1 MIVQR
6 QKLFFQSALSGE
18 YFTGEDLQKEAE
30 NVRAD
35 LRNGSIKY
43 ADSGKP
49 ATEKISRANS
59 LRRAYINKNIYG
71 PRVEGKSNAFRA
83 IPGETLEKTKNALSK
98 LKKKGLINY
107 DKPYMRPDGYVQTSY
122 EVKSAPSKLMRKLS
136 KLSKKFKI
144 G

>member
-6 QKLFFQSALSGE
+6 QKLFFQSAMTGE
-18 YFTGEDLQKEAE
+18 YFTGEDLQKEAK
-30 NVRAD
+30 NVRAKW
-35 LRNGSIKY
+35 RNGTIKY

-59 LRRAYINKNIYG
+59 LREAYVNKNLYESG
-71 PRVEGKSNAFRA
+71 LQGYVNPEKN
-83 IPGETLEKTKNALSK
+83 LEKIKNAYSK
-98 LKKKGLINY
+98 LEKKGLIKVYN
-107 DKPYMRPDGYVQTSY
+107 KPQIKSDGVFQASY
-122 EVKSAPSKLMRKLS
+122 GIKKAPSKLMRKLS